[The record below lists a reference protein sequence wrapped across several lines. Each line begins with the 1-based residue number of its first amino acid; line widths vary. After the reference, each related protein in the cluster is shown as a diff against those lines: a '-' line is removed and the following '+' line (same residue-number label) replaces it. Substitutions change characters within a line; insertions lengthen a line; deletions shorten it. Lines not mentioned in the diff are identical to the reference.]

1 MSAFDFSSLDLT
13 DYGPP
18 TQLGARTPPL
28 GAINASTRERRRQLS
43 ALRLSLLP
51 FKRLRH
57 LFQRSHHF
65 TQTGEERMQAES
77 TALTRAYSEESRCRL

>member
-43 ALRLSLLP
+43 ALRLSLLDIYFSDP
-51 FKRLRH
+51 AISLKR
-57 LFQRSHHF
+57 
-65 TQTGEERMQAES
+65 
-77 TALTRAYSEESRCRL
+77 